1 MPSGSESSGRRT
13 NTPCPSVAIV
23 MLHWGPEEVT
33 KRCLQ
38 SLGRI
43 AYPAASVILID
54 NTHTLS
60 PSVTQWAHPLS
71 LALVRPGSNLGFAE
85 GCAVGMSIALE
96 RGADYVLLL
105 NNDVVVDPPFLDRL
119 VAAARACPEAGLF
132 CPQIEFLEDPGRV
145 WFGGGAFSLWRGIP
159 RHARWRKPATGDRA
173 SRASDFATGCALLID
188 PSVIRTVGVFDPRFF
203 AYGEDLDLSLR
214 ARQARFGIMVVP
226 ASVIWHVSV
235 YDERR
240 AWLRLYYST
249 RNLLEVMRKHARWI
263 QWVSFVPNFLIF
275 WVGFYLVLAAARR
288 QPRLVGALVL
298 GVVDFIRRRF
308 GERRFAHGSG
318 AR

>member
-1 MPSGSESSGRRT
+1 MRSD
-13 NTPCPSVAIV
+13 TPCPSVAVV

-33 KRCLQ
+33 KRCLE

-54 NTHTLS
+54 NTGTLS
-60 PSVTQWAHPLS
+60 PLVTGWAHPLP
-71 LALVRPGSNLGFAE
+71 LDLVRPGGNLGFAE
-85 GCAVGMSIALE
+85 GCTVGMSIALD
-96 RGADYVLLL
+96 RGAEYLLLL

-145 WFGGGAFSLWRGIP
+145 WFGGGEFSLWRGIP
-159 RHARWRKPATGDRA
+159 RHALWRKPAARDHA
-173 SRASDFATGCALLID
+173 PRASDFATGCAMLID
-188 PSVIRTVGVFDPRFF
+188 PAVIRTVGTFDARFF
-203 AYGEDLDLSLR
+203 AYAEDLDFSLR
-214 ARQARFGIMVVP
+214 ARHARFGIMVVP

-235 YDERR
+235 YDEQR

-249 RNLLEVMRKHARWI
+249 RNILEVMRMHAGWI
-263 QWVSFVPNFLIF
+263 QWVSFMPHFLIY
-275 WVGFYLVLAAARR
+275 WVGFHLALAIARR

-308 GERRFAHGSG
+308 GETRIAHGSG

>member
-1 MPSGSESSGRRT
+1 MQSGGEGGGRGT
-13 NTPCPSVAIV
+13 NRPCPRVAVV

-54 NTHTLS
+54 NTDTLS
-60 PSVTQWAHPLS
+60 SSVTEWAHPLP
-71 LALVRPGSNLGFAE
+71 LDLVRPGSNLGFAE
-85 GCAVGMSIALE
+85 GSAVGISIALD

-105 NNDVVVDPPFLDRL
+105 NNDVVVDPPFLDHL

-132 CPQIEFLEDPGRV
+132 CPQIEFLEDRGRV
-145 WFGGGAFSLWRGIP
+145 WFGGGDFSLWSGIP
-159 RHARWRKPATGDRA
+159 RHVLWRKPATRDHAPRE
-173 SRASDFATGCALLID
+173 SDFATGCAMLVA

-214 ARQARFGIMVVP
+214 ARQARFGILVVP
-226 ASVIWHVSV
+226 DSVIWHVGV
-235 YDERR
+235 YDEPR
-240 AWLRLYYST
+240 ARLRLYYST

-263 QWVSFVPNFLIF
+263 QWVSFIPNFLIY
-275 WVGFYLVLAAARR
+275 WVGFHVALAAARR

-308 GERRFAHGSG
+308 GEKRFAHGSG
-318 AR
+318 VR

>member
-1 MPSGSESSGRRT
+1 MPSGSESSGRST
-13 NTPCPSVAIV
+13 NTPCPSVVIV

-60 PSVTQWAHPLS
+60 SSVTEWAHPLS
-71 LALVRPGSNLGFAE
+71 LDLVRPGSNLGFAE

-96 RGADYVLLL
+96 READYVLLL

-159 RHARWRKPATGDRA
+159 RHAHWRKPATGDRA
-173 SRASDFATGCALLID
+173 PRASDFATGCAMLID

-226 ASVIWHVSV
+226 ASVIWHASV
-235 YDERR
+235 YDEQR

-263 QWVSFVPNFLIF
+263 QWVSFMPNFLVF
-275 WVGFYLVLAAARR
+275 WVGFYVVLAAARR

-318 AR
+318 PR

>member
-1 MPSGSESSGRRT
+1 MPSGSESTGRST
-13 NTPCPSVAIV
+13 NTPRPSVAIV

-54 NTHTLS
+54 NAHTLS
-60 PSVTQWAHPLS
+60 PSVTEWAHPLS
-71 LALVRPGSNLGFAE
+71 LDLVRPGSNLGFAE

-159 RHARWRKPATGDRA
+159 RHTHWRKSSTGDRA
-173 SRASDFATGCALLID
+173 PRASDFATGCALLIA

-214 ARQARFGIMVVP
+214 ARQAHVGIMVVP

-235 YDERR
+235 YDAQR

-263 QWVSFVPNFLIF
+263 QWVSFMPNFLIF
-275 WVGFYLVLAAARR
+275 WVGFYVVLAAARR
-288 QPRLVGALVL
+288 QPRLVGALAL

-308 GERRFAHGSG
+308 GERRSAHESG

>member
-1 MPSGSESSGRRT
+1 VQSGSESNGRNT
-13 NTPCPSVAIV
+13 NTPCPSVAVV

-54 NTHTLS
+54 NTDTLS
-60 PSVTQWAHPLS
+60 PSVTGWAHPLP
-71 LALVRPGSNLGFAE
+71 LDLVRPGSNLGFAE

-105 NNDVVVDPPFLDRL
+105 NNDVVVDPLFLDRL
-119 VAAARACPEAGLF
+119 VAAARACPEAGLI
-132 CPQIEFLEDPGRV
+132 CPQIEFLEDRGRV
-145 WFGGGAFSLWRGIP
+145 WFGGGDFSLWRGIP
-159 RHARWRKPATGDRA
+159 RHAHWRKPATRDHA
-173 SRASDFATGCALLID
+173 PRASDFATGCAMLVD
-188 PSVIRTVGVFDPRFF
+188 PSVIRTIGTFDPRFF

-214 ARQARFGIMVVP
+214 ARQARFQIMVVP

-235 YDERR
+235 YDEHR
-240 AWLRLYYST
+240 ARLRLYYTT

-263 QWVSFVPNFLIF
+263 QWVSFIPNFLIF
-275 WVGFYLVLAAARR
+275 WVGFYVALAAARR

-318 AR
+318 VR